1 MADIFSDILK
11 ATGGIL
17 NQLTTGDILA
27 DRKHASKLFV
37 ADNFKL
43 VPKFGFLY
51 HVFFDLNQEVMRD
64 DPRNPFPQRMSEIG
78 MMVKGIQLPTFTL
91 DAKKFNAYNRPN
103 YVRGKVTYNPLTI
116 TFHDDSSDLIRNF
129 WFDYYNYYYR
139 DSDYP
144 EELYGVQHKYNSTR
158 PTSKW
163 GYSPRNSSVPRYIN
177 SIRIYSLSKQHFSEY
192 VLINPVIKSF
202 NHGEHQAGGNDTM
215 THTMTVEFE
224 TVLYYYGRVGP
235 NITKGFADL
244 HYDLSPSPLSVAG
257 GGSRSIFGRGGV
269 LETADDILYDLAR
282 GNYGSA
288 IFKAGRL
295 LQNVRRMDLKRAAIG
310 EIFQIGKDILRGNNP
325 GSTIFVP
332 SIPGVSNDIGI
343 LGQKIGGAF
352 NGIGGNGIGGA
363 GNSNWM
369 VGAAGIGLTLL
380 AGNKTRSQ
388 EITNTTTYLDGR
400 SPSTP
405 VNALPSPADEDV
417 VLAGYN
423 VSNAIGGN
431 PTINNGSELA
441 VSGTQGG
448 MNSTVQRK
456 TYSVNIQARQQEID
470 RNQETITSLNRQLI
484 SINKTVGELED
495 KKAALIASG
504 VDPADPRVTNI
515 TRQINQQLDIEQSI
529 GQRVAD
535 LNDANNQLKQQNET
549 DNYASAGLV

>member
-64 DPRNPFPQRMSEIG
+64 DPRNPFPQRIPEIG
-78 MMVKGIQLPTFTL
+78 MMVKGVQLPTFTL
-91 DAKKFNAYNRPN
+91 DAKRFNAYNRPN

-129 WFDYYNYYYR
+129 WFDYFNYYYR

-144 EELYGVQHKYNSTR
+144 EELYGVPHKYNSTR
-158 PTSKW
+158 PTNKW

-202 NHGEHQAGGNDTM
+202 NHGEHQSGNNDIM
-215 THTMTVEFE
+215 SHTMTVEFE

-269 LETADDILYDLAR
+269 LEAADDILYDLAR
-282 GNYGSA
+282 GNYGAA
-288 IFKAGRL
+288 IFKAGRV
-295 LQNVRRMDLKRAAIG
+295 LQNIRHMDLKKAAIG
-310 EIFQIGKDILRGNNP
+310 EVLQIGKDILRGNNP
-325 GSTIFVP
+325 ASSIFVP
-332 SIPGVSNDIGI
+332 SIPGISNDIGV
-343 LGQKIGGAF
+343 LGQRIGGMF
-352 NGIGGNGIGGA
+352 NGIGGGGT
-363 GNSNWM
+363 NNNWL
-369 VGAAGIGLTLL
+369 VGAAGLGLTAL
-380 AGNKTRSQ
+380 AASKTRSQ
-388 EITNTTTYLDGR
+388 EITNTTTYLDGKY
-400 SPSTP
+400 PSTP

-417 VLAGYN
+417 VLSGYN

-431 PTINNGSELA
+431 PTMNNSAEFTS
-441 VSGTQGG
+441 SGKQGG
-448 MNSTVQRK
+448 LDSTVQRK
-456 TYSVNIQARQQEID
+456 TYQLNMEVRQQEID
-470 RNQETITSLNRQLI
+470 RNQETITLMNRQLI

-495 KKAALIASG
+495 KKAALLATG
-504 VDPADPRVTNI
+504 VDSKDPRITNI
-515 TRQINQQLDIEQSI
+515 VGQINQQLAIEQTI
-529 GQRVAD
+529 DQRIID
-535 LNDANNQLKQQNET
+535 LNTANNKLKQENET
-549 DNYASAGLV
+549 DYTASIGLA